1 MCGNDKVIQNIKDLI
16 ENNRLEKQA
25 KKAQFEENQKM
36 LKNLDQQ
43 VEQIKSSQEEVDK
56 QELGDLETLESEL
69 KLLEARVG
77 QSSELRKDYKKA
89 RKAKELKE
97 AEIKKNNF
105 ARKTALHV

>member
-1 MCGNDKVIQNIKDLI
+1 M
-16 ENNRLEKQA
+16 
-25 KKAQFEENQKM
+25 
-36 LKNLDQQ
+36 
-43 VEQIKSSQEEVDK
+43 
-56 QELGDLETLESEL
+56 ETLESDL

-89 RKAKELKE
+89 KKAKELKE